1 MLTTLTPLLM
11 ICLACSVIGFALS
24 CFFAIITAIGLTI
37 PAVGAVAI
45 SLGMTLDLGL
55 PAKEIVLLALTLIVS
70 AITVIGGQATIM
82 QGTVHLVLFA
92 VFLFLAIFP

>member
-1 MLTTLTPLLM
+1 MM
-11 ICLACSVIGFALS
+11 GI
-24 CFFAIITAIGLTI
+24 
-37 PAVGAVAI
+37 
-45 SLGMTLDLGL
+45 TLDLGL
-55 PAKEIVLLALTLIVS
+55 PAKEIILLALTLMVS